1 MKELDL
7 TPYEVPGIPGKVD
20 PKTALGNMLYRPEL
34 KLSARD
40 LLAQAALVE
49 KIETAGDSVLLEDAE
64 YARVKK
70 AFETVTGYGRGD
82 LPLVRRVLEAPD
94 VAVEKAKPAKPD

>member
-7 TPYEVPGIPGKVD
+7 TEYEVEGLKIK
-20 PKTALGNMLYRPEL
+20 PKIALGNVLYRPEL

-40 LLAQAALVE
+40 LLTQAALVE
-49 KIETAGDSVLLEDAE
+49 KIETAGDTVLLEDAE

-70 AFETVTGYGRGD
+70 AFETITGYGRAD
-82 LPLVRRVLEAPD
+82 IPLVRRVMEAPD
-94 VAVEKAKPAKPD
+94 VAVEKVAPHKP